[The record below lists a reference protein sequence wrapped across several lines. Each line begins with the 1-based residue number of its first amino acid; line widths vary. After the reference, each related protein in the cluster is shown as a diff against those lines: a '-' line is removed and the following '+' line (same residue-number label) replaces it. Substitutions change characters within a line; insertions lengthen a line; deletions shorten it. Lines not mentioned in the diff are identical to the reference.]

1 MTPDP
6 LTPRQKEVLDFLQ
19 RFIDEHGY
27 APSMAEVCT
36 GMQLTSTAT
45 AHKLVQTLREKG
57 YLDAQPRRSRGLTM
71 KTRPLELTG
80 LPSVDVPLLGRVAAG
95 QPIEHNATPGVISIP
110 EWMLGRGETYVLEV
124 KGDSMIDEAIKD
136 GDLVIVEKRDHAE
149 NGEMVIACIDNETV
163 TMKRLY
169 REHRRIRLQPS
180 NPAMAPIIVENRHV
194 TVSGVVIGVLRKY
207 RRW

>member
-6 LTPRQKEVLDFLQ
+6 LTPRQKEVLDFLHQ
-19 RFIDEHGY
+19 FIDQHGY
-27 APSMAEVCT
+27 APSMAEVCQ
-36 GMQLTSTAT
+36 GMSLSSTAT
-45 AHKLVQTLREKG
+45 AHKYLQTLREKG
-57 YLDAQPRRSRGLTM
+57 YLDSQPRRSRGLVM
-71 KTRPLELTG
+71 KTRPTTTDG
-80 LPSVDVPLLGRVAAG
+80 LSAVDVPLLGRVAAG
-95 QPIEHNATPGVISIP
+95 QPIEHNAVPGVISIP

-136 GDLVIVEKRDHAE
+136 GDLVIVEKRDNAE

-163 TMKRLY
+163 TLKRLY
-169 REHRRIRLQPS
+169 RENRRVRLQPS
-180 NPAMAPIIVENRHV
+180 NPTMPPIIVENQNV